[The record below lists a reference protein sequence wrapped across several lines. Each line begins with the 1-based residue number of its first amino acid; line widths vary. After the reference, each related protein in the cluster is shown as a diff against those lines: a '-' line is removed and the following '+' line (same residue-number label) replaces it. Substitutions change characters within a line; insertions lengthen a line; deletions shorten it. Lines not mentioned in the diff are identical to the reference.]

1 MSILN
6 RTRPLP
12 FLVTTELP
20 CPYLSARME
29 RKVVTE
35 LSGPTA
41 ADTYETLSR
50 AGFRRSHGIAYRP
63 ACRGCQACVPVR
75 VIADEYDPG
84 RTLRRIERRNQDLR
98 SAVRPARATQEQYRL
113 FSRYLEHRHSDGEM
127 LGMNLQEY
135 GAMIE
140 TSPLDTR
147 VVELRAPSGTLMAC
161 CLTDWTK
168 DGVSAVYSF
177 FDPDLPA
184 RSLGS
189 YVVIWLIREAQR
201 WGLPYVYLGYWVE
214 GSRKMEYK
222 SRFRPIE
229 LYGTDGWQRA
239 TL

>member
-1 MSILN
+1 
-6 RTRPLP
+6 
-12 FLVTTELP
+12 
-20 CPYLSARME
+20 
-29 RKVVTE
+29 
-35 LSGPTA
+35 
-41 ADTYETLSR
+41 
-50 AGFRRSHGIAYRP
+50 
-63 ACRGCQACVPVR
+63 
-75 VIADEYDPG
+75 
-84 RTLRRIERRNQDLR
+84 LRRIERRNEDLR
-98 SAVRPARATQEQYRL
+98 SAVRPARATPEQYRL

-147 VVELRAPSGTLMAC
+147 LVELRAPSGSLMAC

-229 LYGTDGWQRA
+229 LYGPGGWQRA
-239 TL
+239 AL